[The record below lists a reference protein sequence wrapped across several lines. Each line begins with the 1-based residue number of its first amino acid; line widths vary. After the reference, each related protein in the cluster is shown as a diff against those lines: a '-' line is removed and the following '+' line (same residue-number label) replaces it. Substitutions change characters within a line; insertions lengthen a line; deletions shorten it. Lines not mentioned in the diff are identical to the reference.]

1 MTMWKERVGSPLGE
15 IWLLHDGESLGAVD
29 FEGNEERLAGLT
41 ARFLGGAALV
51 EATQESRFATV
62 LRAYFAGEI
71 EAIDSLPTMKL
82 GTEFQRKVWAA
93 LRGIPAGETRSYGQL
108 AAQLGNAK
116 AMRAVG
122 LANGQN
128 PIGIVVP
135 CHRVV
140 GANGSLTGYAG
151 GLHRKEWLLKHEAR
165 YCAARFRLR
174 SS

>member
-1 MTMWKERVGSPLGE
+1 LG
-15 IWLLHDGESLGAVD
+15 
-29 FEGNEERLAGLT
+29 LA

-51 EATQESRFATV
+51 DARQESHAATA
-62 LRAYFAGEI
+62 LRAYFAGELD
-71 EAIDSLPTMKL
+71 AIDALATMPL
-82 GTEFQRKVWAA
+82 GTAFQRKVWAA

-108 AAQLGNAK
+108 AAQLGNPK

-151 GLHRKEWLLKHEAR
+151 GLSRKEWLLKHESR
-165 YCAARFRLR
+165 WSAARFRLR
-174 SS
+174 SSS